1 MNASWRIDD
10 GSPVKLAD
18 FDPNFT
24 DEQSDKKN
32 ADEELKQLR
41 KELYAQQEMLWAA
54 HHHNV
59 LLILQ
64 GTDTSGKD
72 GTVRHVLAHLNP
84 QGCQVHS
91 FTQPTQQELD
101 HDFLWRVHQAAPG
114 KGYLGVFNRS
124 HYEDVLVVRVNKLVP
139 AKVWQAR
146 YEAINNFEKLLAAN
160 NTIILKFFLHISY
173 EEQEKRLLAREK
185 DADKAWKLSAAD
197 WEGRRSWPDYQLAYE
212 DMLTKC
218 SKPWAPWYIVPAN
231 HKWFRNL
238 SIARTLVETLRPY
251 TRTWEQELR
260 VRGQQELARLKKTP
274 HPS

>member
-1 MNASWRIDD
+1 MFSGWRINE
-10 GSPVKLAD
+10 GEHIKLAD
-18 FDPNFT
+18 FDPDYT
-24 DEQSDKKN
+24 GEQGDKQS
-32 ADEELKQLR
+32 AGEELKGLR

-54 HHHNV
+54 RHQSV
-59 LLILQ
+59 LMILQ

-72 GTVRHVLAHLNP
+72 GTIRHVLANLNP

-91 FTQPTQQELD
+91 FTEPTQEELD
-101 HDFLWRVHQAAPG
+101 HDFLWRVHQVVPG

-124 HYEDVLVVRVNKLVP
+124 HYEDVLVVRVNKLAP

-146 YEAINNFEKLLAAN
+146 YEAINNFEKLLATN
-160 NTIILKFFLHISY
+160 DTIILKFFLHISY

-185 DADKAWKLSAAD
+185 DVDKAWKLSAAD
-197 WEGRRSWPDYQLAYE
+197 WEGRHSWPAYQQAYE

-238 SIARTLVETLRPY
+238 AIARVLVETLRPY
-251 TRTWEQELR
+251 IQPWEQELR
-260 VRGQQELARLKKTP
+260 ERGQEELARLKKV
-274 HPS
+274 HRHS